1 MVIRRRWWSVIA
13 PLVVMLAMACSPAPG
28 GADRSVPVRPLPTL
42 FPTIAAPVTVI
53 AERPAAGTW
62 QSGGSGIE
70 LRHIEA
76 GDPATGR
83 TIPVV
88 VVRIDPAQVRVRVG
102 YDPAQPRLLRAWFLA
117 EQPLLVV
124 NAGFFTP
131 SYESTALVVSDGVV
145 SGTSYE
151 GFGGM
156 FSVAPDGAVTL
167 RSLREQPYDPAEQA
181 ANAFQSF
188 PMLINPGGAV
198 AALEEDGQ
206 VARRTAL
213 AIDRSGRLLIIVC
226 PTSAFSLRALA
237 DWLAGSDLEIDRAFN
252 LDGGSSTGLLLRSG
266 ALEEQIDAFTPL
278 PLVLLIDE
286 KR

>member
-1 MVIRRRWWSVIA
+1 
-13 PLVVMLAMACSPAPG
+13 
-28 GADRSVPVRPLPTL
+28 
-42 FPTIAAPVTVI
+42 
-53 AERPAAGTW
+53 
-62 QSGGSGIE
+62 
-70 LRHIEA
+70 
-76 GDPATGR
+76 
-83 TIPVV
+83 
-88 VVRIDPAQVRVRVG
+88 
-102 YDPAQPRLLRAWFLA
+102 
-117 EQPLLVV
+117 
-124 NAGFFTP
+124 
-131 SYESTALVVSDGVV
+131 
-145 SGTSYE
+145 
-151 GFGGM
+151 
-156 FSVAPDGAVTL
+156 VTL